1 MSKKQRRQA
10 VAELGQAQVKLA
22 VIVKVVVEDRCM
34 YLILSELQ
42 SSTST
47 STTTSTKVEISINF
61 VFF

>member
-34 YLILSELQ
+34 YLILSEFQ
-42 SSTST
+42 TFPAGGGWVG
-47 STTTSTKVEISINF
+47 VENEINANSAF
-61 VFF
+61 N